1 MASSPGFLLRFV
13 ITGNFTKVRGT
24 NMAAMSPF
32 LAMYWQVGV
41 GVGGGCPLPLG
52 GPGGLPWE
60 SFKILGPN
68 GCILGYFCTLSVLIL
83 ADTCIMRHSLV

>member
-1 MASSPGFLLRFV
+1 MGSSPGFLLRFV
-13 ITGNFTKVRGT
+13 VTGNFSKVRGT
-24 NMAAMSPF
+24 NMAAF
-32 LAMYWQVGV
+32 LATYWQVGV
-41 GVGGGCPLPLG
+41 GVEGGCPLPLG

-83 ADTCIMRHSLV
+83 ADIMRHSLV